1 MSITSPA
8 PRYERVAS
16 LIFVVLIGLAVV
28 FVIDGNPNTLRIVLG
43 GDLPTIPISWLLV
56 ASLVFITSAGADLL
70 ARMHPQMQTRSLP
83 VINLGFSRFEVAPGF
98 WILPSFSVIGSFAF
112 FRLFSEQL
120 QGTAFALA
128 LVAAGGSLTAILFAQ
143 HYALDRNPLIAR
155 RAQMTLH
162 LFAYVLAF
170 GCFSAIYYGRL
181 RTLYSASL
189 VGLTSTLLAYE
200 ILQWTERPG
209 MFRLALLTG
218 LLLGEATWPLN
229 YLATTFLLG
238 GTTLLVIFY
247 CVIGLLQHHVVN
259 KLQPRLIIE
268 YLLLGSGLLAAVI
281 YATFA

>member
-1 MSITSPA
+1 
-8 PRYERVAS
+8 
-16 LIFVVLIGLAVV
+16 
-28 FVIDGNPNTLRIVLG
+28 
-43 GDLPTIPISWLLV
+43 
-56 ASLVFITSAGADLL
+56 
-70 ARMHPQMQTRSLP
+70 
-83 VINLGFSRFEVAPGF
+83 
-98 WILPSFSVIGSFAF
+98 
-112 FRLFSEQL
+112 LFSEQL

-143 HYALDRNPLIAR
+143 HYALDRNPVVAR

-162 LFAYVLAF
+162 LFAYLLAF
-170 GCFSAIYYGRL
+170 GCFSAIYYARL

-209 MFRLALLTG
+209 MFRLALLIG
-218 LLLGEATWPLN
+218 VFLGEVTWPLN

-247 CVIGLLQHHVVN
+247 CVIGLLQHYAVN